1 MKTEDC
7 ICHGQYRASPPHC
20 VPYASMH
27 RLTQPLS
34 HPAPGQWKDR
44 GGRGHAAPS
53 AQALPS
59 ISMATLTAPGSHPP
73 PTGDS
78 PALSTLPGQVSPED
92 TTDGGRGRAVPP
104 ATAPEATHHS
114 VHACLRGGL
123 CVWRQSLE
131 CRIPESSFHSF
142 VVIFHLPRSCTV
154 SMRRQCQEYCIPSY
168 LIQCGLREPVLF
180 K

>member
-1 MKTEDC
+1 MY
-7 ICHGQYRASPPHC
+7 H
-20 VPYASMH
+20 
-27 RLTQPLS
+27 LTQPLS

-53 AQALPS
+53 AQVLPS
-59 ISMATLTAPGSHPP
+59 VSMATLTAPGSHPP

-78 PALSTLPGQVSPED
+78 PALSTLPRQVSPED
-92 TTDGGRGRAVPP
+92 TTDGGLGSAVPS

-114 VHACLRGGL
+114 ARPCLCGGL

-131 CRIPESSFHSF
+131 FRIPESSFHSF
-142 VVIFHLPRSCTV
+142 VIIFHLPRSCTV
-154 SMRRQCQEYCIPSY
+154 SMQRQCQECCISSY